1 MQEGE
6 GVGLMGEASSWDT
19 ADSLGRLTD
28 EEAAGLQDVLA
39 IFEASR
45 ERLEARMRELAARWP
60 DVQALLEDDPTRGAR
75 SQQSRAL
82 LREGVEARDI
92 GAYLARAQQDARELA
107 GRGVAFATVVRWL
120 TRMVPLV
127 QAELVAQL
135 GEDQERL
142 VRGLTALARLVGALL
157 SVAGAEYAD
166 VRREL
171 LEQEYRRVLRELSVP
186 VVPVWHGVLVV
197 PLVGVLDSARARELT
212 QTLLESIA
220 RERARVAILDVTGVP
235 AVDTQVADYLLRTV
249 KAARLLGAQSV
260 LVGIRPAIA
269 QTLVRLGVDL
279 HEVATE
285 ADLQSGLAY
294 ALRLMGLRIVE
305 DEDAED
311 G

>member
-1 MQEGE
+1 MA
-6 GVGLMGEASSWDT
+6 EASSWDAT
-19 ADSLGRLTD
+19 DSLGRLTD
-28 EEAAGLQDVLA
+28 EEAAGLRDVVA
-39 IFEASR
+39 VFEASK
-45 ERLEARMRELAARWP
+45 ERLEARARELAARWP
-60 DVQALLEDDPTRGAR
+60 EVQALLDGDPTRAAR
-75 SQQSRAL
+75 AEQAWASLKQ
-82 LREGVEARDI
+82 GVESRDI
-92 GAYLARAQQDARELA
+92 SAYLAQAREDARDLA
-107 GRGVAFATVVRWL
+107 SQGVAFSTVVGWA
-120 TRMVPLV
+120 TQMVPLV
-127 QAELVAQL
+127 QASLVEQL
-135 GEDQERL
+135 GQDPARL
-142 VRGLTALARLVGALL
+142 LRGLNALNRLVGALL
-157 SVAGAEYAD
+157 SVAGAEYVD
-166 VRREL
+166 MRQEL
-171 LEQEYRRVLRELSVP
+171 LEQEHRRVLRELSVP

-197 PLVGVLDSARARELT
+197 PLVGVLDSTRARELT

-294 ALRLMGLRIVE
+294 ALRLIGQRIV
-305 DEDAED
+305 EDAED